1 MLYIIILL
9 YAVLQLIRYEIILN
23 EYLFVFDRLLFS
35 IQMNFVYIL
44 NLINFLNSFI
54 NLIIIEIRLIEIK
67 RIEKRFICFEL
78 LFVLF
83 SIPVMLSLNL
93 RLWIFQCYNAFSAE
107 NWVFIIQLYQVLYFL
122 LRILK
127 PVCWFLF
134 HIFSYYI
141 FL

>member
-9 YAVLQLIRYEIILN
+9 YAILQLIRYEIILN

-67 RIEKRFICFEL
+67 GIEKRFIRFEL

-83 SIPVMLSLNL
+83 SISVVLSLNL
-93 RLWIFQCYNAFSAE
+93 RL
-107 NWVFIIQLYQVLYFL
+107 
-122 LRILK
+122 
-127 PVCWFLF
+127 
-134 HIFSYYI
+134 
-141 FL
+141 

>member
-93 RLWIFQCYNAFSAE
+93 RL
-107 NWVFIIQLYQVLYFL
+107 
-122 LRILK
+122 
-127 PVCWFLF
+127 
-134 HIFSYYI
+134 
-141 FL
+141 

>member
-23 EYLFVFDRLLFS
+23 EYLFVFYRLLFS

-67 RIEKRFICFEL
+67 RIEKRFIRFEL

-83 SIPVMLSLNL
+83 SISVVLSLNL
-93 RLWIFQCYNAFSAE
+93 RL
-107 NWVFIIQLYQVLYFL
+107 
-122 LRILK
+122 
-127 PVCWFLF
+127 
-134 HIFSYYI
+134 
-141 FL
+141 

>member
-44 NLINFLNSFI
+44 NLIDFLNSFI

-93 RLWIFQCYNAFSAE
+93 RL
-107 NWVFIIQLYQVLYFL
+107 
-122 LRILK
+122 
-127 PVCWFLF
+127 
-134 HIFSYYI
+134 
-141 FL
+141 

>member
-9 YAVLQLIRYEIILN
+9 NAVLQLIRYEIILN

-67 RIEKRFICFEL
+67 RIEKRFIRFEL
-78 LFVLF
+78 LFALF
-83 SIPVMLSLNL
+83 SISVVLSLNL
-93 RLWIFQCYNAFSAE
+93 RL
-107 NWVFIIQLYQVLYFL
+107 
-122 LRILK
+122 
-127 PVCWFLF
+127 
-134 HIFSYYI
+134 
-141 FL
+141 

>member
-35 IQMNFVYIL
+35 IQINFVYIL

-93 RLWIFQCYNAFSAE
+93 RL
-107 NWVFIIQLYQVLYFL
+107 
-122 LRILK
+122 
-127 PVCWFLF
+127 
-134 HIFSYYI
+134 
-141 FL
+141 

>member
-9 YAVLQLIRYEIILN
+9 YAILQLIRYEIILN

-67 RIEKRFICFEL
+67 TIEKRFIRFEL

-83 SIPVMLSLNL
+83 SISVVLSLNL
-93 RLWIFQCYNAFSAE
+93 RL
-107 NWVFIIQLYQVLYFL
+107 
-122 LRILK
+122 
-127 PVCWFLF
+127 
-134 HIFSYYI
+134 
-141 FL
+141 